1 MFCIASSNFV
11 CICYYNVIILTIS
24 GFYSEI
30 TLTVVPSMD
39 DGPIVWKQ
47 TVTISCNWKPGN
59 RMYGDM
65 VVGEELGSLR
75 GDEQY
80 GKIVS
85 LKGKVHF

>member
-1 MFCIASSNFV
+1 
-11 CICYYNVIILTIS
+11 
-24 GFYSEI
+24 
-30 TLTVVPSMD
+30 MD